1 MRLRTSNQRAPIP
14 GEPREQRQPQMSD
27 SSTTLVDTELADA
40 RTILISADRQGDA
53 VPRSKLLIVAGLEN
67 WQAAESAGSAA
78 ILTVGLQRAS
88 EWHGVNGAP
97 HEDLSRMVR
106 PDGTTEATIQF
117 TRVETDIATYD
128 AAVALGSYLTRVG
141 AKTVSFAKIGVATLE
156 LDLETLGDDPKKKS
170 EYLDRLV
177 ANAGTIG
184 RRPAAP
190 KTSAASSRQ
199 SIAPIV
205 DLEAGQIYLERL
217 EGREV
222 LMEAAARRLRTVT
235 VYDDLRDPGARK
247 ALHLHDLEITVNTSA
262 GLRTYEVQGVRDADL
277 ASPRRWLNRIPGG
290 TSIAVATG
298 AHVLRAIESAVRAH
312 EYDLVVESVA
322 LRRTGWKEINGRWG
336 YLSASGFMT
345 ADGLTDDA
353 VSELSERM
361 RNIRYPDTVDRSR
374 EVEAAKNTMAAFEE
388 LTDPN
393 LFIGPWGA
401 IIHNVAG
408 LGNGGAGCVVAIQ
421 GSKGSGKTTVVSFL
435 AAHAGSSFSSDLP
448 MATIDGSASNLG
460 RLGAGLESSFI
471 CVDDAR
477 KRTSLKKAE
486 NEAEGI
492 ERLLRMGYAGGAA
505 RYTVSEFDQETQTWT
520 EGLPDLASPLVIL
533 SGETLPAGDENGA
546 SSRERIYPVQI
557 PKGAE
562 IFESGNAR
570 RFVQFTENGLP
581 EQHLAHFIRWCAE
594 SIEDFGGMEAWRSFW
609 KEAEQGFVDRKAKLP
624 VSIRV
629 REVASVPHT
638 GFVIWLRYLLEIGV
652 IDRDEFFFAG
662 KLALITVDK
671 TALDHGTLNV
681 PMTTA
686 AEFESILATLRSS
699 IVGRQGYVRYLQS
712 PFDESAGDPT
722 RVEREQQLESDQGRF
737 GARLVGVQKQG
748 RSTKGGEAELFL
760 AMQPSDILSLL
771 HREPRF
777 KGLTESELLKAFEEV
792 SIKDGLKLTK
802 MVMIDGQR
810 VKTVSIPWSVW
821 TGTPDDAEA
830 AA

>member
-1 MRLRTSNQRAPIP
+1 
-14 GEPREQRQPQMSD
+14 MSD
-27 SSTTLVDTELADA
+27 SSTNLVDVELVNA

-53 VPRSKLLIVAGLEN
+53 VPRPKLLIVAGLEN
-67 WQAAESAGSAA
+67 WQAAEAAGSAA
-78 ILTVGLQRAS
+78 ILTIGLQRAA

-106 PDGTTEATIQF
+106 SDGSTEATIQF
-117 TRVETDIATYD
+117 TGIETDAATYD
-128 AAVALGSYLTRVG
+128 AALALGSYLTRVG
-141 AKTVSFAKIGVATLE
+141 VKTVDFAKLGVATLE
-156 LDLETLGDDPKKKS
+156 LDLETLGDDPKKKA

-177 ANAGTIG
+177 ATAGTIG

-190 KTSAASSRQ
+190 KNSVALNRQ

-235 VYDDLRDPGARK
+235 VYDDLRDPGAKK
-247 ALHLHDLEITVNTSA
+247 ALHLHDLEITVSTGA

-277 ASPRRWLNRIPGG
+277 ATPRRWLNRIPGG

-361 RNIRYPDTVDRSR
+361 KNIRYPDTADRSR
-374 EVEAAKNTMAAFEE
+374 EVEAAQNTMAAFDE

-401 IIHNVAG
+401 IVHNVAG

-421 GSKGSGKTTVVSFL
+421 GSKGSGKTTVVSLL
-435 AAHAGSSFSSDLP
+435 AAHASSAFSADLP

-477 KRTSLKKAE
+477 RRTSLKKAE

-505 RYTVSEFDQETQTWT
+505 RFTVSEFDQETQTWT

-557 PKGAE
+557 AKGAQ
-562 IFESGNAR
+562 IFASGNAR
-570 RFVQFTENGLP
+570 HFVELTENGLP
-581 EQHLAHFIRWCAE
+581 ERHLAFFIRWCAE
-594 SIEDFGGMEAWRSFW
+594 SIEDAGGMDAWRAHW
-609 KEAEQGFVDRKAKLP
+609 RLGEQGIVDRKAKLP

-629 REVASVPHT
+629 REVASVPNA
-638 GFVIWLRYLLEIGV
+638 GFLIWLRYLLEIGAINPDEALAAGKAAQVV
-652 IDRDEFFFAG
+652 IDRN
-662 KLALITVDK
+662 ALE
-671 TALDHGTLNV
+671 HGTLNV
-681 PMTTA
+681 PMTLA
-686 AEFESILATLRSS
+686 AEFESILASLRSA
-699 IVGRQGYVRYLQS
+699 IVGRQGYVRYLLTLTDDTTGATS
-712 PFDESAGDPT
+712 
-722 RVEREQQLESDQGRF
+722 REQQLESDQGRI

-760 AMQPSDILSLL
+760 AMLPSDILSLL

-777 KGLTESELLKAFEEV
+777 RGMSESELLKAFEEV
-792 SIKDGLKLTK
+792 LIKDGGKLTK
-802 MVMIDGQR
+802 MVQIDGQR
-810 VKTVSIPWSVW
+810 VKTISIPWSVW